1 VNLKVSAINTTLLIL
16 KMKTLKL
23 VILFLAFS
31 SCKSFGQEKEMKVAA
46 DTVSGGFNN
55 VSNYYFDFERNIP
68 CGVYLNSKIGKF
80 TIEYFPMHRKEK
92 QYFEKFLVHHNIQLQ
107 YDQLN
112 DAKYIS
118 ASAQIKIDNILRE
131 ILGKSNLFEKT
142 GSFIASDYINFENDH
157 EYLIALPYTVSYY
170 YQNERGQWI
179 FTNEKVINAH
189 YVE

>member
-1 VNLKVSAINTTLLIL
+1 LKVSAINTKLFIL
-16 KMKTLKL
+16 KMKMLQL

-31 SCKSFGQEKEMKVAA
+31 SCKSFGQEKGMKAAA
-46 DTVSGGFNN
+46 DTISGGFNS

-80 TIEYFPMHRKEK
+80 TVEYIPRHRKEN
-92 QYFEKFLVHHNIQLQ
+92 QHFEKFLIHHNIQLR

-118 ASAQIKIDNILRE
+118 ASDQIKIDSILRE
-131 ILGKSNLFEKT
+131 ILGKSNLFEKI

-157 EYLIALPYTVSYY
+157 EYSIALPYKVSYY

-179 FTNEKVINAH
+179 FMKEEVTNTH

>member
-1 VNLKVSAINTTLLIL
+1 MKMLKV
-16 KMKTLKL
+16 

-31 SCKSFGQEKEMKVAA
+31 SCKSFGQEKEMKAA
-46 DTVSGGFNN
+46 GHTISGGFNN

-80 TIEYFPMHRKEK
+80 TIEYFPMHFTEN

-118 ASAQIKIDNILRE
+118 ASDQIKIDNILRE
-131 ILGKSNLFEKT
+131 ILGKSNLFEKI
-142 GSFIASDYINFENDH
+142 GSFVPSDYINFENDND
-157 EYLIALPYTVSYY
+157 YSITLPYTVSYY

-179 FTNEKVINAH
+179 FTKEELINTH